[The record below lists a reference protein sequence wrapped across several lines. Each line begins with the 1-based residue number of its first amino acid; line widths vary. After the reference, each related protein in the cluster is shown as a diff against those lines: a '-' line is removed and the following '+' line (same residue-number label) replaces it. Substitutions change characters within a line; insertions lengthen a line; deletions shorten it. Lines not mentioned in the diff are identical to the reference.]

1 MQYVSTR
8 GDSTPRTF
16 SDILYEGFAPDD
28 GLYLPQSYPHI
39 SREQLCLWKGLSYP
53 SLAYEIFRLFA
64 PEVPRELVWR
74 LVNDTYQG
82 DNFPNRRDWFR
93 SDAVTPVTWLRGDDG
108 IGLLELSNGPSLA
121 FDDVAMQ
128 FLARLFD
135 ERDTKASVP
144 LNLIGASTGDMGAAA
159 QAAFADREGVKLIL
173 LSPKG
178 RMSDFQAAQL
188 YSCQA
193 KNVYNIEVDGTFDNC
208 QDIVNTLLKDRE
220 YAARH
225 HLKSINSVLWA
236 RILMQVV
243 YYFHAYL
250 EAVNGCGEEIVF
262 VVPAGNFG
270 NAFAAWVAKMMGL
283 PVMKLI
289 ISTNENDAM
298 DAFFRTGRYHPKP
311 SNETIATSSPSAD
324 ISRAANFER
333 FLFEVLGRDAT
344 RVRELMHDLEEKGEF
359 ELTKEEFQKLRLC
372 GATSGTSNH
381 SNRLEMI
388 EWMHLE
394 YDMFVDP
401 HTADT
406 LFCGVYMHPVGVKTI
421 CVETVSPVKFAPMV
435 KMATGATVELL
446 ENFAD
451 IYQRPVRK
459 VTLPDQLDVIRAEID
474 RITAQ

>member
-1 MQYVSTR
+1 MRYVSTR
-8 GDSTPRTF
+8 GDSTPRSF

-28 GLYLPQSYPHI
+28 GLYLPQEYPKVT
-39 SREQLCLWKGLSYP
+39 REQLCLWKGLSYP
-53 SLAYEIFRLFA
+53 SLAYEIVHLFA
-64 PEVPRELVWR
+64 PELPKDLLWK
-74 LVNDTYQG
+74 LVNETYQG

-128 FLARLFD
+128 FLGRLFD
-135 ERDTKASVP
+135 HRPTKGTEP

-159 QAAFADREGVKLIL
+159 ATAFADKEGINLIL

-188 YSCQA
+188 YSCPA
-193 KNVYNIEVDGTFDNC
+193 KNVHNIEVDGTFDNC

-220 YAARH
+220 YAKAH
-225 HLKSINSVLWA
+225 HLKSINSVLWV
-236 RILMQVV
+236 RIMMQVV

-250 EAVNGCGEEIVF
+250 EAVQHCGEEIVF
-262 VVPAGNFG
+262 VVNAGNFG
-270 NAFAAWVAKMMGL
+270 NAFAAWVAKLMGL
-283 PVMKLI
+283 PIMRLI

-298 DAFFRTGRYHPKP
+298 DEFFRTGRYHPKP

-333 FLFEVLGRDAT
+333 FLFEVLGRDAA

-359 ELTKEEFQKLRLC
+359 ELTKDEFAKLRVC
-372 GATSGTSNH
+372 GAISGTSNH

-388 EWMHLE
+388 EWMHVE
-394 YDMFVDP
+394 YDIFVDP

-421 CVETVSPVKFAPMV
+421 CVESVSPVKFSPMI
-435 KMATGATVELL
+435 KMATGCTVELL
-446 ENFAD
+446 DAFAD

-459 VTLPDQLDVIRAEID
+459 TTLPDDLETIRAEVN
-474 RITAQ
+474 RLTGE

>member
-1 MQYVSTR
+1 MRYVSTR
-8 GDSTPRTF
+8 GENLPRSFT
-16 SDILYEGFAPDD
+16 DILHEGFAEDE
-28 GLYLPQSYPHI
+28 GLYVPEQFPKVT
-39 SREQLCLWKGLSYP
+39 REQICLWKGLSYA
-53 SLAYEIFRLFA
+53 SLAYEIVRLFA
-64 PEVPRELVWR
+64 PELPKDQVWR

-82 DNFPNRRDWFR
+82 ENFPNRRDWFR

-128 FLARLFD
+128 FLGRLYD
-135 ERDTKASVP
+135 ERPNKETTP

-159 QAAFADREGVKLIL
+159 QDAFADREGIKLIL

-178 RMSDFQAAQL
+178 RMSEFQAAQL
-188 YSCQA
+188 YSCTA
-193 KNVYNIEVDGTFDNC
+193 KNVYHIEVDGTFDNC
-208 QDIVNTLLKDRE
+208 QDIVNTLLKDKAFSE
-220 YAARH
+220 PN
-225 HLKSINSVLWA
+225 HLKSINSVLWG

-250 EAVNGCGEEIVF
+250 EAVNACGEDIVY

-270 NAFAAWVAKMMGL
+270 NAYAAWVAKQMGL

-298 DAFFRTGRYHPKP
+298 DEFFRTGHYRPKP
-311 SNETIATSSPSAD
+311 SSETIATSSPSAD

-333 FLFEVLGRDAT
+333 FLFDLLDRDGK
-344 RVRELMHDLEEKGEF
+344 RVAELMQTLENEGEF
-359 ELTKEEFQKLRLC
+359 SLTKEEFAKLRLC
-372 GATSGTSNH
+372 GVTSGTSNH
-381 SNRLEMI
+381 ANRLEMI
-388 EWMHLE
+388 EWMHVE

-435 KMATGATVELL
+435 KQATGCTVEPLDS
-446 ENFAD
+446 FAD
-451 IYQRPVRK
+451 IYQRPQRK
-459 VTLPDQLDVIRAEID
+459 VTLPDDLNVIRDEVLKI
-474 RITAQ
+474 IQQ

>member
-159 QAAFADREGVKLIL
+159 QAAFACR
-173 LSPKG
+173 S
-178 RMSDFQAAQL
+178 R
-188 YSCQA
+188 
-193 KNVYNIEVDGTFDNC
+193 
-208 QDIVNTLLKDRE
+208 
-220 YAARH
+220 
-225 HLKSINSVLWA
+225 
-236 RILMQVV
+236 
-243 YYFHAYL
+243 
-250 EAVNGCGEEIVF
+250 CGLVC
-262 VVPAGNFG
+262 
-270 NAFAAWVAKMMGL
+270 
-283 PVMKLI
+283 
-289 ISTNENDAM
+289 
-298 DAFFRTGRYHPKP
+298 
-311 SNETIATSSPSAD
+311 
-324 ISRAANFER
+324 R
-333 FLFEVLGRDAT
+333 F
-344 RVRELMHDLEEKGEF
+344 
-359 ELTKEEFQKLRLC
+359 C
-372 GATSGTSNH
+372 
-381 SNRLEMI
+381 
-388 EWMHLE
+388 
-394 YDMFVDP
+394 
-401 HTADT
+401 
-406 LFCGVYMHPVGVKTI
+406 
-421 CVETVSPVKFAPMV
+421 
-435 KMATGATVELL
+435 
-446 ENFAD
+446 
-451 IYQRPVRK
+451 RP
-459 VTLPDQLDVIRAEID
+459 
-474 RITAQ
+474 